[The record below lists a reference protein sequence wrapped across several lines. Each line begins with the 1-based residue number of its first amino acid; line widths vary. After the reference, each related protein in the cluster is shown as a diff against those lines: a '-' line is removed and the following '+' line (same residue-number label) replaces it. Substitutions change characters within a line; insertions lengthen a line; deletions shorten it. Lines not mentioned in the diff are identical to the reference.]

1 MASDGALVKA
11 FGIREGMCVRFSP
24 DGRWLV
30 GNDKSAY
37 RFWHVGSWE
46 EGPQAPVQTPL
57 FVDWP
62 PAFSPDGCLLA
73 LERGDG
79 AVRLIEVA
87 SGRELAVLEDQQQG
101 RSGAMTF
108 SPDGTQLLLTNKDNQ
123 VLRLW
128 DLRRLRAG
136 LKAIDLDWAAPPYPA
151 EDRAVPPPGSC
162 RPLGIEVVGL
172 GAAAAPE

>member
-24 DGRWLV
+24 DGKWLV

-37 RFWHVGSWE
+37 RFWRVWTWE
-46 EGPQAPVQTPL
+46 DGRQARVETPL

-62 PAFSPDGCLLA
+62 PAFSPDGRLMA
-73 LERGDG
+73 LERGNG

-101 RSGAMTF
+101 RSGALTF
-108 SPDGTQLLLTNKDNQ
+108 SPDGTRRLLTNKDRN
-123 VLRLW
+123 VLPLW
-128 DLRRLRAG
+128 DLRKLRAG
-136 LKAIDLDWAAPPYPA
+136 LKAIDLDWDAPPYPA
-151 EDRAVPPPGSC
+151 EDSAVLPAGPRTPLEIQFMGPGGS
-162 RPLGIEVVGL
+162 
-172 GAAAAPE
+172 PES